1 MRLVRDSY
9 LLMMRT
15 VREQLRNPALLGGN
29 IFIPLFFFFVN
40 LGVFK
45 GISERSFGVADYAG
59 FTLASAILQ
68 AVSNASAG
76 QGLVQDMQ
84 NGYFDKLTLTAAPRP
99 SLVLGR
105 MAADVLMAVLLTVI
119 IIVVGL
125 LSGAEIQAG
134 VGGFLL
140 LLAMAGVFALVDG
153 GIGVA
158 LALKTGS
165 PQMVQLSFL
174 LFFPLLFL
182 SPAFAPKE
190 VFTGWLEFL
199 ATINPVTYVL
209 EGMRSVVLQGW
220 DGEALG
226 RAFLSL
232 AGFGAF
238 TLGLTLWAYRARYR

>member
-1 MRLVRDSY
+1 MRLLRDSSI
-9 LLMMRT
+9 LMNRT
-15 VREQLRNPALLGGN
+15 IREQLRNPALLGGN

-45 GISERSFGVADYAG
+45 GVAAQSFGVADYAG
-59 FTLASAILQ
+59 FALPSAILQ
-68 AVSNASAG
+68 AISNASAG

-84 NGYFDKLTLTAAPRP
+84 RGYFDKLTLTTTPRP

-105 MAADVLMAVLLTVI
+105 MASDALLAVVLSAIIMAV
-119 IIVVGL
+119 GL
-125 LSGAEIQAG
+125 AAGARIESG
-134 VGGFLL
+134 VGGAFL
-140 LLAMAGVFALVDG
+140 LLAMGAVFALAYG

-190 VFTGWLEFL
+190 VFTGWMEFL

-209 EGMRSVVLQGW
+209 EGMRSLVLDGW
-220 DGEALG
+220 EGEKLA
-226 RAFLSL
+226 RAFISIAGFGVFTLSL
-232 AGFGAF
+232 A
-238 TLGLTLWAYRARYR
+238 TWAYRSRYR